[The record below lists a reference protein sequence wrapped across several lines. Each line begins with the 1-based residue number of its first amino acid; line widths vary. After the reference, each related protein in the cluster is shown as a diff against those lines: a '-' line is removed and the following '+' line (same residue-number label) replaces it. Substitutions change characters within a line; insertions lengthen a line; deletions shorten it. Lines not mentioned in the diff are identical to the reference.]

1 MKCIVNGQL
10 FQDNNYLWSLLGLN
24 SGASV
29 VVFVFFACKL
39 QSTIIHYTQTS
50 PCYDA
55 NELDHRKLH
64 SLIFVVA
71 LAHREKNSNAPLL
84 F

>member
-1 MKCIVNGQL
+1 MSDFLREVRQ
-10 FQDNNYLWSLLGLN
+10 
-24 SGASV
+24 
-29 VVFVFFACKL
+29 
-39 QSTIIHYTQTS
+39 TIIFVPVKKLSTTKLFVIYSFFRSSTL
-50 PCYDA
+50 
-55 NELDHRKLH
+55 LDHRKLH